1 MDIYFH
7 DLMAFFHVV
16 LFVYAIGGDIAVYY
30 IGNYITKDEL
40 PIEER
45 LRVRSMRFI
54 VDMSARTSLVLLLP
68 IGFTLSTAF
77 GSSIDGDLLLGI
89 WAFSILWLILIWIVH
104 FKRETKEGEIYRLL
118 DLGIRYILSFSL
130 IVLGLFSLF
139 GDSIIQ
145 SNWLSLK
152 ISIFGLI
159 LANGIWIRM
168 IVGKM
173 RECIQLVQNKSDIE
187 FAESQIKKE
196 QSTLNKAALMIW
208 ILVILMAFLGQVKP
222 F

>member
-139 GDSIIQ
+139 SDSIIQ

>member
-1 MDIYFH
+1 MNIYFH

-68 IGFTLSTAF
+68 IGFTLSTAY
-77 GSSIDGDLLLGI
+77 GSSIDGTLLMGV
-89 WAFSILWLILIWIVH
+89 WAFGILWLILIWIVH
-104 FKRETKEGEIYRLL
+104 FRRETKEGEVFRLL
-118 DLGIRYILSFSL
+118 DLGIRYVLSFSL
-130 IVLGLFSLF
+130 IGLGIFSLF
-139 GDSIIQ
+139 SDLIIQ

-159 LANGIWIRM
+159 LMNGIWIRM
-168 IVGKM
+168 IVGRM
-173 RECIQLVQNKSDIE
+173 REYILLVQNMSDVD
-187 FAESQIKKE
+187 FAEGQIKKE

>member
-1 MDIYFH
+1 MNIYFH

-68 IGFTLSTAF
+68 IGFTLSTAY
-77 GSSIDGDLLLGI
+77 GSSIDGTLLMGV

-104 FKRETKEGEIYRLL
+104 FKRETKEGEVFRLL
-118 DLGIRYILSFSL
+118 DLGIRYVLSFSL
-130 IVLGLFSLF
+130 IGLGIFSLF
-139 GDSIIQ
+139 SDLIIQ

-159 LANGIWIRM
+159 LMNGIWIRM
-168 IVGKM
+168 IVGRM
-173 RECIQLVQNKSDIE
+173 REYILLVQNMSDVD
-187 FAESQIKKE
+187 FAEGQIKKE

>member
-77 GSSIDGDLLLGI
+77 GSSIDGVLLQGI
-89 WAFSILWLILIWIVH
+89 WGFSILWLILIWMVH

-118 DLGIRYILSFSL
+118 DLGIRYILSFAL
-130 IVLGLFSLF
+130 IGLGVFSLF
-139 GDSIIQ
+139 SDFIIQ
-145 SNWLSLK
+145 NNWLSLK
-152 ISIFGLI
+152 ITIFGLI
-159 LANGIWIRM
+159 LMNGIWIRI
-168 IVGKM
+168 IVGLSL
-173 RECIQLVQNKSDIE
+173 IHI
-187 FAESQIKKE
+187 
-196 QSTLNKAALMIW
+196 
-208 ILVILMAFLGQVKP
+208 
-222 F
+222 

>member
-1 MDIYFH
+1 
-7 DLMAFFHVV
+7 MAFFHVV

-168 IVGKM
+168 IVGRM

>member
-77 GSSIDGDLLLGI
+77 GSSIDGVLLQGI
-89 WAFSILWLILIWIVH
+89 WGFSLLWLILIWVVH
-104 FKRETKEGEIYRLL
+104 SKRETKEGEIYRLL
-118 DLGIRYILSFSL
+118 DLGIRYILSFAL
-130 IVLGLFSLF
+130 IGLGVFSLF
-139 GDSIIQ
+139 SDFIIQ
-145 SNWLSLK
+145 NNWLSLK
-152 ISIFGLI
+152 ITIFGLI
-159 LANGIWIRM
+159 LMNGIWIRI
-168 IVGKM
+168 IVGRM
-173 RECIQLVQNKSDIE
+173 RQSIVMVQNSDDVD
-187 FAESQIKKE
+187 FAENQIKKE
-196 QSTLNKAALMIW
+196 QSTLNTAALMIW
-208 ILVILMAFLGQVKP
+208 VLVILMAFLGQVKP

>member
-1 MDIYFH
+1 
-7 DLMAFFHVV
+7 MAFFHVV

-104 FKRETKEGEIYRLL
+104 FKRETNEGEIYRLL

-139 GDSIIQ
+139 SDSIIQ

-168 IVGKM
+168 IVGRM

>member
-104 FKRETKEGEIYRLL
+104 FKRETNEGEIYRLL

-139 GDSIIQ
+139 SDSIIQ

-168 IVGKM
+168 IVGRM
-173 RECIQLVQNKSDIE
+173 RECIQLVQNKSDIQ

>member
-130 IVLGLFSLF
+130 IALGLFSLF
-139 GDSIIQ
+139 SDLIIQ

-159 LANGIWIRM
+159 LVNGIWIRM
-168 IVGKM
+168 IVGRM

>member
-77 GSSIDGDLLLGI
+77 GSSIDGVLLRGI
-89 WAFSILWLILIWIVH
+89 WGFSILWLILIWVVH
-104 FKRETKEGEIYRLL
+104 FKRKTKEGEIYRLL
-118 DLGIRYILSFSL
+118 DLGIRYILSFAL
-130 IVLGLFSLF
+130 IGLGVFSLF
-139 GDSIIQ
+139 SDFIIQ
-145 SNWLSLK
+145 NNWLSLK
-152 ISIFGLI
+152 ITIFGLI
-159 LANGIWIRM
+159 LMNGIWIRI
-168 IVGKM
+168 IVGRM
-173 RECIQLVQNKSDIE
+173 RQSIVMVQNSDDVN
-187 FAESQIKKE
+187 FAENQIKKE
-196 QSTLNKAALMIW
+196 QSTLNIAALMIW
-208 ILVILMAFLGQVKP
+208 VLVILMAFLGQVKP

>member
-104 FKRETKEGEIYRLL
+104 FKRETNEGEIYRLL

-168 IVGKM
+168 IVGRM
-173 RECIQLVQNKSDIE
+173 RECIQLVQNKSDIQ

>member
-1 MDIYFH
+1 
-7 DLMAFFHVV
+7 MAFFHVV

-130 IVLGLFSLF
+130 IALGLFSLF
-139 GDSIIQ
+139 SDLIIQ

-168 IVGKM
+168 IVGRM

>member
-77 GSSIDGDLLLGI
+77 GSSIDGVLLQGI
-89 WAFSILWLILIWIVH
+89 WGFSILWLILIWMVH
-104 FKRETKEGEIYRLL
+104 FKREMKEGEIYRLL
-118 DLGIRYILSFSL
+118 DLGIRYILSFAL
-130 IVLGLFSLF
+130 IGLGVFSLF
-139 GDSIIQ
+139 SDFIIQ
-145 SNWLSLK
+145 NNWLSLK
-152 ISIFGLI
+152 ITIFGLI
-159 LANGIWIRM
+159 LMNGIWIRI
-168 IVGKM
+168 IVGRM
-173 RECIQLVQNKSDIE
+173 RQSIVMVQNSDDVD
-187 FAESQIKKE
+187 FAENQIKKE
-196 QSTLNKAALMIW
+196 QSTLNTAALMIW
-208 ILVILMAFLGQVKP
+208 VLVILMAFLGQVKP

>member
-139 GDSIIQ
+139 SDSIIQ

-168 IVGKM
+168 IVGRM

>member
-1 MDIYFH
+1 
-7 DLMAFFHVV
+7 MAFFHVV

-139 GDSIIQ
+139 SDSIIQ

-168 IVGKM
+168 IVGRM

>member
-1 MDIYFH
+1 MNIYLH

-68 IGFTLSTAF
+68 IGFTLATAF
-77 GSSIDGDLLLGI
+77 GSSIDGIMLQAI
-89 WAFSILWLILIWIVH
+89 WVFSIIWLILIWVVH
-104 FKRETKEGEIYRLL
+104 FKRETQEGETFRII
-118 DLGIRYILSFSL
+118 DLGIRYILS
-130 IVLGLFSLF
+130 LGLFGLGLYSLF
-139 GDSIIQ
+139 SDAIIP
-145 SNWLSLK
+145 SNWLALK
-152 ISIFGLI
+152 VSIFGLI
-159 LANGIWIRM
+159 LMNGIWIRR

-173 RECIQLVQNKSDIE
+173 RNSILMVQNSQDKHI
-187 FAESQIKKE
+187 AEATIKK
-196 QSTLNKAALMIW
+196 QQATLNQAALMIW
-208 ILVILMAFLGQVKP
+208 ILVITMAFLGQVKP

>member
-1 MDIYFH
+1 
-7 DLMAFFHVV
+7 MAFFHVV

-77 GSSIDGDLLLGI
+77 GSSIDGVLLQGI
-89 WAFSILWLILIWIVH
+89 WGFSILWLILIWVVH
-104 FKRETKEGEIYRLL
+104 FKRKTKEGEIYRLL
-118 DLGIRYILSFSL
+118 DLGIRYILSFAL
-130 IVLGLFSLF
+130 IGLGVFSLF
-139 GDSIIQ
+139 SDFIIQ
-145 SNWLSLK
+145 NNWLSLK
-152 ISIFGLI
+152 ITIFGLI
-159 LANGIWIRM
+159 LMNGIWIRI
-168 IVGKM
+168 IVGRM
-173 RECIQLVQNKSDIE
+173 RQSIVMVQNSDDVD
-187 FAESQIKKE
+187 FAENQIKKE
-196 QSTLNKAALMIW
+196 QSTLNTAALMIW
-208 ILVILMAFLGQVKP
+208 VLVILMAFLGQVKP

>member
-1 MDIYFH
+1 
-7 DLMAFFHVV
+7 MAFFHVV

-30 IGNYITKDEL
+30 MGNYITKDEI

-139 GDSIIQ
+139 SDSIIQ

-159 LANGIWIRM
+159 LANGIWIIM
-168 IVGKM
+168 IVGRM

>member
-1 MDIYFH
+1 
-7 DLMAFFHVV
+7 MAFFHVV

-139 GDSIIQ
+139 SDLVIQ

-168 IVGKM
+168 IVGRM

>member
-68 IGFTLSTAF
+68 IDFTLSTAF

-168 IVGKM
+168 IVGRM

>member
-168 IVGKM
+168 IVGRM

>member
-77 GSSIDGDLLLGI
+77 GSSIDGVLLQGI
-89 WAFSILWLILIWIVH
+89 WGFSILWLILIWIVH
-104 FKRETKEGEIYRLL
+104 SKRETKEGEIYRLL
-118 DLGIRYILSFSL
+118 DLGIRYILSFAL
-130 IVLGLFSLF
+130 IGLGIFSLF
-139 GDSIIQ
+139 SDFIIQ
-145 SNWLSLK
+145 NNWLSLK
-152 ISIFGLI
+152 ITIFGLI
-159 LANGIWIRM
+159 LINGIWIRI
-168 IVGKM
+168 IVGRM
-173 RECIQLVQNKSDIE
+173 RQSIVMVQNSDDVD
-187 FAESQIKKE
+187 FAENQIKKE
-196 QSTLNKAALMIW
+196 QSTLNIAALMIW
-208 ILVILMAFLGQVKP
+208 FLVILMAFLGQVKP